1 MSTSKSLVRA
11 MTVMWLFCACGNSRN
26 ASAGAGTATG
36 FIALN
41 SNFADYETWDKFDIS
56 NGFVGSSHL
65 EGPRTVYIKPLPAKG
80 STSFPVGTI
89 IVKQTRNGEKAA
101 WEVHA
106 MVKRGNDFNA
116 EGTTGWEWFDLRHNP
131 DGIPLIRW
139 RGEAAP
145 VGETYQ
151 VDGGGT
157 VVAGDC
163 NGCHREAV
171 ENDFVKSNVLQLSSF

>member
-1 MSTSKSLVRA
+1 MRRLIVSL
-11 MTVMWLFCACGNSRN
+11 LFVPLVLAFVACGKSVSQT
-26 ASAGAGTATG
+26 ASQGGNG

-41 SNFADYETWDKFDIS
+41 SDFADYETWNKFEIS

-65 EGPRTVYIKPLPAKG
+65 EGPRTVFINKLPAAGAKE
-80 STSFPVGTI
+80 FEQGTI
-89 IVKQTRNGEKAA
+89 IVKQTRNGEKGL

-106 MVKRGNDFNA
+106 MVKRGNGFNA
-116 EGTTGWEWFDLRHNP
+116 EGATDWEWMDLRHNP
-131 DGIPLIRW
+131 AGVPLIRW

-151 VDGGGT
+151 VAGGGE

-163 NGCHREAV
+163 NGCHLEAKN
-171 ENDFVKSNVLQLSSF
+171 NDFVKSSALQLPR